1 VNDDIFKLTT
11 AAARG
16 DEAAIAAFYRRYFDL
31 LYGHARQVSRRDES
45 FCLDVVQEV
54 MLRVVRTL
62 RPIDCEA
69 RLAAWLRLVVKS
81 VAYDLLRKE
90 RRRRAHE
97 VARSSGAVCAPE
109 SEMGEDRLG
118 WLRHELLALDPGLVR
133 LIELRFARG
142 WTLARIGALLG
153 LSTGT
158 IDGRLRRALETLRR
172 SAETAD
178 V

>member
-1 VNDDIFKLTT
+1 MLTT

-16 DEAAIAAFYRRYFDL
+16 DEAAVAAFYRRYFDL
-31 LYGHARQVSRRDES
+31 IYGHARQVSRRDES
-45 FCLDVVQEV
+45 FCLDVVQEA
-54 MLRVVRTL
+54 MLRVVRTI
-62 RPIDCEA
+62 RPIDSDT
-69 RLAAWLRLVVKS
+69 RLVAWLKLVVKS

-90 RRRRAHE
+90 RRRRGHE
-97 VARSSGAVCAPE
+97 AARSSGAANACE
-109 SEMGEDRLG
+109 SHTAEDRLN
-118 WLRHELLALDPGLVR
+118 WLRRELLALDPDLVR

-158 IDGRLRRALETLRR
+158 IDGRLRRAIGTLRR
-172 SAETAD
+172 SAELAD